1 MCGERRLVVFRAGAC
16 ESSSERNPVFGC
28 RAAPGLCGAKLRTV
42 IGRFRLNPT
51 VSVRAPAKSYS
62 NAYPAFERFRYFR
75 RGARWFERT
84 GLKPAGLRFRR
95 GGAPKGRFTG
105 HSGEKTPTKHPTG
118 ATGGRCLPALG
129 IGLTGEKANKSDT
142 RYYLSSRKPQL
153 SCAKRYRPAAA
164 RSVQRGRKTKRVTFY
179 AKGYSLC
186 FFCSVGPAFCKY
198 PSPDRIT
205 NYSSTNVIGTFT

>member
-1 MCGERRLVVFRAGAC
+1 MRRKAAGC
-16 ESSSERNPVFGC
+16 FSGRSLRGLSEQTPVFGC

-62 NAYPAFERFRYFR
+62 NAYPAFERFRYLR
-75 RGARWFERT
+75 RGARGFEGT
-84 GLKPAGLRFRR
+84 ALPR
-95 GGAPKGRFTG
+95 GGPTKAKI
-105 HSGEKTPTKHPTG
+105 TPAKHPTG

-142 RYYLSSRKPQL
+142 RYYLSCRKPQL

-164 RSVQRGRKTKRVTFY
+164 RSVQRGRKTKRVTFH

-186 FFCSVGPAFCKY
+186 FFCSVGSAFCKY